1 MIFPYTTLFRS
12 GPNADGLTAPLPS
25 ASATLAQ
32 PYFFGVGG
40 AASANN
46 GSVLDPKFKPNYSDT
61 FDFTIQHELVPRKI
75 ILEVGYIRKRIRNEY
90 QSINIDAV
98 PHMTTLDNQ
107 PFSSAFTNLYN
118 QIAGLSAPAK
128 KTTYAVTPQP
138 FFETVMSSAS
148 SAY

>member
-32 PYFFGVGG
+32 PYFSGVGG
-40 AASANN
+40 AASAGD

-61 FDFTIQHELVPRKI
+61 FDFTIQRELVPRKVI
-75 ILEVGYIRKRIRNEY
+75 FEVGYIGRRIRNEY

-98 PHMTTLDNQ
+98 PHMTTLNGQ
-107 PFSSAFTNLYN
+107 AFSSAFANLYG
-118 QIAGLSAPAK
+118 QIAGLSAPA
-128 KTTYAVTPQP
+128 TGA
-138 FFETVMSSAS
+138 
-148 SAY
+148 